1 MHKTSE
7 RRVAK
12 DNLRITR
19 NKPHGTG
26 SCSVLGGCHDIRG
39 ARKGE

>member
-19 NKPHGTG
+19 NKLHGI
-26 SCSVLGGCHDIRG
+26 VMQRVGGCHDIRG